1 MVKPVMLAACAL
13 LIAGCAAPTRPLY
26 QWGAYEELI
35 YQSWR
40 EPGSTPLEKQV
51 ELLQHDYQQGQA
63 HNLRMPPGW
72 HAHLAMLYARMGRQD
87 EAIKELAVEKAEF
100 PESVVFVDRMLANM
114 KGS

>member
-1 MVKPVMLAACAL
+1 MTKLFMLVSCAL
-13 LIAGCAAPTRPLY
+13 LIGGCASPPRPLY

-40 EPGSTPLEKQV
+40 EPGSMPLEKQV
-51 ELLQHDYQQGQA
+51 ELLQRDFQQGQA
-63 HNLRMPPGW
+63 QNLRMPPGW

-87 EAIKELAVEKAEF
+87 DAINQLNIEKKEF
-100 PESVVFVDRMLANM
+100 PESVVFVDRMLENM

>member
-1 MVKPVMLAACAL
+1 MVKRLMIASYAL

-26 QWGAYEELI
+26 QWGTYEELI

-40 EPGSTPLEKQV
+40 EPGSMPVEKQV

-63 HNLRMPPGW
+63 QNMRMPPGW
-72 HAHLAMLYARMGRQD
+72 HAHLAMLYARMGRHD
-87 EAIKELAVEKAEF
+87 EAIKELGVEKAEF
-100 PESVVFVDRMLANM
+100 PESGVFVERMLANM